1 LTRLDLKKY
10 KNYFLTG
17 AGATAEAGAG
27 LAAGAATAIG
37 AATAAFLAFL
47 AAFLAAFFSALAAS
61 TAGTA
66 VSEETVTGAALE
78 AEAGAG
84 VCALAE
90 EANNATTA
98 RISENFFMFFS
109 KMIFINADFRSV
121 FFLKIIIIL

>member
-1 LTRLDLKKY
+1 MTRLDLKKY

-17 AGATAEAGAG
+17 AGAEAGAG

-61 TAGTA
+61 TAGAA

-78 AEAGAG
+78 AEAG

-98 RISENFFMFFS
+98 RISENFFMFLE
-109 KMIFINADFRSV
+109 NDFY
-121 FFLKIIIIL
+121 

>member
-1 LTRLDLKKY
+1 M

-17 AGATAEAGAG
+17 AGAGAGAGTGAGAG

-37 AATAAFLAFL
+37 AATIAFLAFL
-47 AAFLAAFFSALAAS
+47 AAFLAAFFSALAVF
-61 TAGTA
+61 T
-66 VSEETVTGAALE
+66 TGATVSVETATTGDLV
-78 AEAGAG
+78 AE

-121 FFLKIIIIL
+121 FFLKIIIGL